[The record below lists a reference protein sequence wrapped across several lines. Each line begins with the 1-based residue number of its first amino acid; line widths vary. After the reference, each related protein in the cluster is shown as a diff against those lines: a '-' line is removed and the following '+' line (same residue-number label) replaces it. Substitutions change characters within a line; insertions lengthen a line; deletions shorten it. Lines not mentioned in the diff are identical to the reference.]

1 MTLIETLKG
10 RQGLMDA
17 KEVAPLLD
25 MNKEVLYR
33 KAKAGLVPDFR
44 ILGQIKFD
52 PVVLAEWLEERQV
65 RPYQCI
71 DAWFINVQFEAETT
85 IRFEPQREK
94 A

>member
-33 KAKAGLVPDFR
+33 KVKAGLVPHFR
-44 ILGQIKFD
+44 ILGQVKFD

-65 RPYQCI
+65 RL
-71 DAWFINVQFEAETT
+71 
-85 IRFEPQREK
+85 
-94 A
+94 